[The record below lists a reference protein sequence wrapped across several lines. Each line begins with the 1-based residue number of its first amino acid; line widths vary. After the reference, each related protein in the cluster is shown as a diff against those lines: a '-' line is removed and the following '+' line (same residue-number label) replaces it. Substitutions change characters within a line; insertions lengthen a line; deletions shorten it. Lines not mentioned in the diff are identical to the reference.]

1 MTKVSFSCLTSP
13 IHPIFTHN
21 DMKHA
26 KMQDVKKVPNLA
38 SDFVCSG
45 HIKTKVNGF
54 SHSPTR
60 DLEGRKKKKH
70 QQNRNHLTKAIPT
83 LASVSMVYDIKGN
96 IIYGCRKTCRYMHLN
111 SQIYPNTC
119 CSAQTEEAFILSAKS

>member
-60 DLEGRKKKKH
+60 DLEGRKKKNTPAK
-70 QQNRNHLTKAIPT
+70 QKPPDQ
-83 LASVSMVYDIKGN
+83 S
-96 IIYGCRKTCRYMHLN
+96 N
-111 SQIYPNTC
+111 SYLG
-119 CSAQTEEAFILSAKS
+119 LSLHGL